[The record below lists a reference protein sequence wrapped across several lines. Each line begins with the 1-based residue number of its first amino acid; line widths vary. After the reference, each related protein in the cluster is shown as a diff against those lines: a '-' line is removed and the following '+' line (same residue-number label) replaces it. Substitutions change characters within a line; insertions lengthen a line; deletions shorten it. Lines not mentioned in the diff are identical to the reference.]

1 VEAEF
6 ERRCQGAGIAG
17 KLAVEVGG
25 IARKICERNRWTDL
39 VVVNITYPPPLSP
52 VARLTS
58 GSRAVLRRCAS
69 PILTVPEAA
78 SPLDR
83 ALLAYDGSRRA
94 EEALFVAAYLAGRW
108 NISLAVVSV
117 VGGGRVT
124 PDTLAQAQQYLA
136 AQGVQATFI
145 QEGGSAADAILNT
158 AQQQA
163 SNFVIMGGYGYSP
176 VLEVMLG
183 STVDQVL
190 RAGRLPTLIC
200 R

>member
-1 VEAEF
+1 
-6 ERRCQGAGIAG
+6 
-17 KLAVEVGG
+17 
-25 IARKICERNRWTDL
+25 
-39 VVVNITYPPPLSP
+39 
-52 VARLTS
+52 
-58 GSRAVLRRCAS
+58 
-69 PILTVPEAA
+69 
-78 SPLDR
+78 
-83 ALLAYDGSRRA
+83 
-94 EEALFVAAYLAGRW
+94 
-108 NISLAVVSV
+108 
-117 VGGGRVT
+117 
-124 PDTLAQAQQYLA
+124 
-136 AQGVQATFI
+136 VQATFI